1 MSVTTTTAAITASR
15 GKTVFLS
22 AKRGEE
28 VVYLLDWYSY
38 IKQVI
43 SQNHRK
49 AHFYFGEPKEE
60 LKCRSLQRIPGVLLR
75 VAIWI
80 SSCITDS

>member
-1 MSVTTTTAAITASR
+1 MSVTTTTAAITASM
-15 GKTVFLS
+15 GKTGFLS
-22 AKRGEE
+22 VKRGEE

-38 IKQVI
+38 IKQVV

-49 AHFYFGEPKEE
+49 AHFYFCEPKGE
-60 LKCRSLQRIPGVLLR
+60 LKCRSLQRIPRVLLR
-75 VAIWI
+75 VAIWM